1 MAEEKLETK
10 TLSSET
16 LAAETE
22 ETAGAVLKR
31 ARLAKKQDLR
41 DIASY
46 LCIRYQFLE
55 ALEEGRY
62 KELPGEAYANG
73 FIRSYAAY
81 LGLDASDII
90 TRYKREFFSDGTE
103 LGRTLNVSEEEAE
116 NMTPA
121 PKLILFSLLLF
132 LAAYGLWHVFSE
144 KKEET
149 AASAAPMESITVLD
163 EAYPMPEEVKK
174 ELAETVPAESE
185 TSSEQV
191 VPASAETEAVPPVP
205 PAKPVFREEIETV
218 PAMEVEP
225 AQPAEPVVQEGRRPA
240 APVETVRIYGQKNYK
255 PRIILA
261 ATEETWVEVTR
272 GDTVVFSRLLNAG
285 DRYQVS
291 SFNPEEL
298 MLKTGNAGGLQV
310 YVDGRLTQSLGP
322 RGALRSNINLLPEYF
337 AAKVVEQF

>member
-1 MAEEKLETK
+1 MAEEKQEAK
-10 TLSSET
+10 NLSSGASAPET
-16 LAAETE
+16 G
-22 ETAGAVLKR
+22 ETAGAALKR

-81 LGLDASDII
+81 LGLDAADILS
-90 TRYKREFFSDGTE
+90 RYKKEFFSGGPE
-103 LGRTLNVSEEEAE
+103 LGRGLNISEEEAE

-121 PKLILFSLLLF
+121 PRLIVLSLVLF
-132 LAAYGLWHVFSE
+132 LAAFGLWHAFSKE
-144 KKEET
+144 KEE
-149 AASAAPMESITVLD
+149 AVVAAAPMESITVLD

-174 ELAETVPAESE
+174 ELAETEPAEPE
-185 TSSEQV
+185 AQAGQALPV
-191 VPASAETEAVPPVP
+191 SAEPESVPPVP
-205 PAKPVFREEIETV
+205 PLKPVFEEEF
-218 PAMEVEP
+218 EEP
-225 AQPAEPVVQEGRRPA
+225 AVVPVQTVQESRRPA
-240 APVETVRIYGQKNYK
+240 APVETVRVYGQKNYK

-337 AAKVVEQF
+337 AAKVVEEF